1 MGIAKKEDGGE
12 DRKQTTDTE
21 NALGLLVKVE
31 NKKDEEK
38 LDQNLLQCKISK
50 YMYNIIIKNIV

>member
-38 LDQNLLQCKISK
+38 LDAKP
-50 YMYNIIIKNIV
+50 VAV